1 MDYYEYLSR
10 GCRAKQISN
19 NCNAKLII
27 QENLSPHTLQ
37 NVVHGAIYSSHPS
50 FNNGGIRVSQLKPFP
65 CKSRER
71 EKVKFNACLR
81 LHATEKTENSLKTEK
96 SRPQKHNAHENVN
109 HKETDESLKS
119 EEYAFV

>member
-1 MDYYEYLSR
+1 M
-10 GCRAKQISN
+10 
-19 NCNAKLII
+19 
-27 QENLSPHTLQ
+27 
-37 NVVHGAIYSSHPS
+37 HGAIYSRHPS

-96 SRPQKHNAHENVN
+96 CRPQKHNAHESVN
-109 HKETDESLKS
+109 HKEADESLKECRVCFCLANS
-119 EEYAFV
+119 NNKNT